1 MCLPFQL
8 DRHLAGTLP
17 LHPRG
22 RPSPQRLFPQFFM
35 TTPAEI
41 ADWLRSASFL
51 DGFTDAHL
59 WKLSRHVTVHE
70 LTPDETLFQEG
81 EPRQR
86 FAILISGAV
95 AIEKSADGRHTRLVT
110 LGAGEAVGEGLLLDE
125 SAHGTTAR
133 VIMPGTAVVLTRTQ
147 LDDITREAPQLY
159 AALVARAAR
168 AISQRLRKADAT
180 LVGRGRTLG
189 FGGHRTR
196 SEHDLLGDREVPFE
210 ALYGVQTLRAL
221 ENFPITGIP
230 LREFPVLIEAM
241 AAVKEAATQT
251 NLELGLLGTNE
262 ADVIIR
268 AAREI
273 RAGRH
278 HEHFLVDMIQGG
290 AGTSTNMNANEV
302 IANRALELLN
312 QPRGSYDVISPNSHV
327 NLSQSTNDVYPTAV
341 RIALHRSLGVF
352 REELARLADAFD
364 VKGSEF
370 ASMLKMGRTQ
380 MQDAVPM
387 TLGQEFKAWAHTLQE
402 DVERLAEAQSLIR
415 EINLGATAIG
425 TGINAPPGYAEL
437 AAKKLTEIFGVP
449 VVTAPDLIEAT
460 SDTGA
465 FVQLSGVLKRTSTK
479 LSKICNDLRLLSSGP
494 RAGFGEINL
503 PPMQPGSSI
512 MPGKVNPVI
521 PEVVNQVCFDVIGG
535 DVTVTIA
542 AEAGQLQLNAF
553 EPVIAY
559 RLLRS
564 IDMLRAACLVL
575 RERCVTG
582 ITANADRMRTFV
594 EQSIGIVTALV
605 PVIGYEMATEI
616 AKDALESGRGVFDI
630 VLERGV
636 LTRAQLDEI
645 LNPAAMTA
653 PRSVS

>member
-1 MCLPFQL
+1 M
-8 DRHLAGTLP
+8 TP
-17 LHPRG
+17 L
-22 RPSPQRLFPQFFM
+22 
-35 TTPAEI
+35 
-41 ADWLRSASFL
+41 
-51 DGFTDAHL
+51 
-59 WKLSRHVTVHE
+59 E
-70 LTPDETLFQEG
+70 LTPDCLLFQEG
-81 EPRQR
+81 QPRER
-86 FAILISGAV
+86 FAILVSGAV
-95 AIEKSADGRHTRLVT
+95 AIEKESEGKSTRLVT
-110 LGAGEAVGEGLLLDE
+110 FGAGDAVGEGLLLDE

-133 VIMPGTAVVLTRTQ
+133 AIMPGTALVMTRTQ
-147 LDDITREAPQLY
+147 LDDLTKESPQLY

-168 AISQRLRKADAT
+168 SISERLRRADAT

-196 SEHDLLGDREVPFE
+196 REHDLLGDKEVPYE

-221 ENFPITGIP
+221 ENFPISGEP
-230 LREFPVLIEAM
+230 LREFPELIEAM
-241 AAVKEAATQT
+241 AAVKEAATMA
-251 NLELGLLGTNE
+251 NLELKLIDDE
-262 ADVIIR
+262 RADVILR

-312 QPRGSYDVISPNSHV
+312 HPRGDYAKLSPNSHV

-341 RIALHRSLGVF
+341 RLALHISIEGF
-352 REELARLADAFD
+352 RKELRLLCDAFAL
-364 VKGSEF
+364 KGKEF
-370 ASMLKMGRTQ
+370 APMLKMGRTQ

-387 TLGQEFKAWAHTLQE
+387 TLGQEFMAFAHTLGE
-402 DVERLAEAQSLIR
+402 DVDRLGEAQLLIR

-425 TGINAPPGYAEL
+425 TGLNAPIGYAEL
-437 AAKKLTEIFGVP
+437 ARKHLSDIVGVALI
-449 VVTAPDLIEAT
+449 TAPDLVEAT

-465 FVQLSGVLKRTSTK
+465 FVQLSGVMKRTAVK

-535 DVTVTIA
+535 DVTVTMA

-559 RLLRS
+559 RLLRG
-564 IDMLRAACLVL
+564 IDTMRNACLVL
-575 RERCVTG
+575 RERCVNG
-582 ITANADRMRTFV
+582 ITANVERMRYFV
-594 EQSIGIVTALV
+594 EHSIGIVTALV
-605 PVIGYEMATEI
+605 PVIGYEAATDV
-616 AKDALESGRGVFDI
+616 AKTALDSGRGVFDI
-630 VLERGV
+630 VLERGL
-636 LTRAQLDEI
+636 LTRAQLDDI

-653 PRSVS
+653 PRTVT

>member
-1 MCLPFQL
+1 
-8 DRHLAGTLP
+8 
-17 LHPRG
+17 
-22 RPSPQRLFPQFFM
+22 M

-41 ADWLRSASFL
+41 ADALRATSFL
-51 DGFTDAHL
+51 EDFTDAHL
-59 WKLSRHVTVHE
+59 WKLSRLVTP
-70 LTPDETLFQEG
+70 LTLVPDDIVFSEG
-81 EPRQR
+81 EARQR

-95 AIEKSADGRHTRLVT
+95 AIEKSSDGRTTRLVT
-110 LGAGEAVGEGLLLDE
+110 LGAGEAVGEGLLLDD

-133 VIMPGTAVVLTRTQ
+133 VIMPGIAMVLARAQ
-147 LDDITREAPQLY
+147 LDDITRESPQLY

-168 AISQRLRKADAT
+168 AISARLRRADAT

-196 SEHDLLGDREVPFE
+196 QEHDLLGERDVPFE

-230 LREFPVLIEAM
+230 LREFPVLIESL
-241 AAVKEAATQT
+241 AAVKEAAAQT
-251 NLELGLLGTNE
+251 NFELGLLEQGH

-302 IANRALELLN
+302 IANRALELSN
-312 QPRGSYDVISPNSHV
+312 QQRGAYDVISPNDHV

-341 RIALHRSLGVF
+341 RIALHKSLSGF
-352 REELARLADAFD
+352 RIELARLADAFGA
-364 VKGSEF
+364 KGVEF
-370 ASMLKMGRTQ
+370 APLIKMGRTQ

-387 TLGQEFKAWAHTLQE
+387 TLGQEFMAFSHTLQE
-402 DVERLAEAQSLIR
+402 DVDRLGEAQSLIR

-437 AAKKLTEIFGVP
+437 ACKHLAVIAEVP
-449 VVTAPDLIEAT
+449 VVTAFDLVEAT

-465 FVQLSGVLKRTSTK
+465 FVQLSGVMKRTATK

-503 PPMQPGSSI
+503 PAMQPGSSI

-521 PEVVNQVCFDVIGG
+521 PEVVNQVCFEVIGG
-535 DVTVTIA
+535 DVTVTMA

-559 RLLRS
+559 RLLRG
-564 IDMLRAACLVL
+564 IDMLRNACIVL
-575 RERCVTG
+575 NERCVTG
-582 ITANADRMRTFV
+582 ITANADRMRYFV
-594 EQSIGIVTALV
+594 EHSIGIVTALV
-605 PVIGYEMATEI
+605 PVLGYEIATDI
-616 AKDALESGRGVFDI
+616 AKTALASGRGVFDL
-630 VLERGV
+630 VLERKL
-636 LTRAQLDEI
+636 LTREQLDEM

-653 PRSVS
+653 PRDTQEFSPVTIPSA